1 MGYQV
6 GETVYYTAWNEAAG
20 SGLLGV
26 ISSVTPDGVVVK
38 LVTETDLESD
48 YVTVQDFELSY
59 PEGNAYCD

>member
-1 MGYQV
+1 MRQRV
-6 GETVYYTAWNEAAG
+6 RA
-20 SGLLGV
+20 
-26 ISSVTPDGVVVK
+26 DGVVVK